1 MKFGIFYELAV
12 PKPWTPEKEHE
23 VYHTSLEQVRVADEA
38 GFHSVWAVE
47 HHFLEE
53 YSHCSAPDIFLT
65 ACAAQTKNIRIG
77 HGIRL
82 VLPPFNH
89 PVRVAESAAAL
100 DIISNG
106 RLEFGTGRS
115 QTWNELGGFHCNPD
129 DTKEMWD
136 EAVRAIP
143 KMWTQEYFSWQGK
156 YFNVPPRN
164 VIPKPY
170 QKPHPPLWVAVS
182 SPETATQAAERGM
195 GMLGVSGARPRSRR
209 SASKPTGKSSDCEPV
224 GDFVNEKVGTLNWMY
239 CDEDPKAAEQYG
251 QQLVNGFNY
260 LNAQFVAIRQVY
272 PTRVY
277 RLPGGGARAR
287 TALPGAAAAPRAA
300 AAGAQGGAISVTQAG
315 SFRREDL
322 AIGTPQQ
329 IIQNMKRWEDMG
341 VDVVTCLISVGT
353 LVPQEK
359 ILKSLRLFAE
369 EVIPYFDREAKSA
382 PKAKAKAE
390 SGTAAPPAS

>member
-12 PKPWTPEKEHE
+12 PKPWTSETEHE
-23 VYHTSLEQVRVADEA
+23 VYHTSLEQVRLADEL

-53 YSHCSAPDIFLT
+53 YSHCSAPEIFLT
-65 ACAAQTKNIRIG
+65 ACAAQTRNIRLG

-89 PVRVAESAAAL
+89 PVRAAESAAAL

-115 QTWNELGGFHCNPD
+115 QTWNELGGFLCNPD
-129 DTKEMWD
+129 DTKDMWD

-170 QKPHPPLWVAVS
+170 QKPHPPMWVAVS

-195 GMLGVSGARPRSRR
+195 GMLGVSGA
-209 SASKPTGKSSDCEPV
+209 SAEEQKKRVQTYRQIIKNCEPV
-224 GDFVNEKVGTLNWMY
+224 GEFVNEKVGTLNWLY

-251 QQLVNGFNY
+251 QQLVQGFNY

-272 PTRVY
+272 PTKLY
-277 RLPGGGARAR
+277 RLPGGGARER
-287 TALPGAAAAPRAA
+287 A
-300 AAGAQGGAISVTQAG
+300 AAGAVQSVQRQPAPAPAPALASVSQAG

-341 VDVVTCLISVGT
+341 VDIVTCLISVGT
-353 LVPQEK
+353 VVPQEK

-369 EVIPYFDREAKSA
+369 EVIPYFDREAKS
-382 PKAKAKAE
+382 KAKEKEERAAA
-390 SGTAAPPAS
+390 AAPAS